1 MRLQDSG
8 AEQRAGTL
16 VAMDLFMFVSD
27 LSIRLFERRSISS
40 PQSRLLSWERWLGV
54 LAVFCGFLA
63 MISFATLSA
72 ITLVWYLSYELLLI
86 GLVVVLPLLAG
97 CFLGW
102 LFKKAAG
109 DMSDKVQFLDV
120 RIKAERSRVV
130 EAIRNDFEKW
140 GLPSIGK

>member
-1 MRLQDSG
+1 
-8 AEQRAGTL
+8 
-16 VAMDLFMFVSD
+16 
-27 LSIRLFERRSISS
+27 
-40 PQSRLLSWERWLGV
+40 
-54 LAVFCGFLA
+54 
-63 MISFATLSA
+63 
-72 ITLVWYLSYELLLI
+72 LI

-102 LFKKAAG
+102 LFKKPAG